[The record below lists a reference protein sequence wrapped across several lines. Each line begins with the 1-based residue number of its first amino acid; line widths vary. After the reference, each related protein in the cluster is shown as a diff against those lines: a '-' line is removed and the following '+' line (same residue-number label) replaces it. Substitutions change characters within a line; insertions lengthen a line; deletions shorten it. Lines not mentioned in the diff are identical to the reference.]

1 MGPRLADM
9 RDDSTGLADRSE
21 PGGRASNQMTECVF
35 FYGTLLVEFGRVR
48 GAGIDSLLTFVGR
61 GSIRAALFDVGLYPA
76 AVPADDSL
84 LWGDVYRMDNQDT
97 VLARLDE
104 IEGNI
109 ADRPDA
115 SLYTRVET
123 PVTLE
128 DGRVEF
134 AWVYFYNAPLGQA
147 ERIISG
153 DYRQYISGRR
163 YP

>member
-1 MGPRLADM
+1 M
-9 RDDSTGLADRSE
+9 RDDSAELADRPE
-21 PGGRASNQMTECVF
+21 WRERASTQVSDCVF
-35 FYGTLLVEFGRVR
+35 FYGTLLIEFGRIR
-48 GAGIDSLLTFVGR
+48 RAGIESLITFVGR
-61 GSIRAALFDVGLYPA
+61 GSIKAALFDVGLYAA
-76 AVPADDSL
+76 AVPADDSQI
-84 LWGDVYRMDNQDT
+84 WGDVYRMRDQAT
-97 VLARLDE
+97 VLEKLDE
-104 IEGNI
+104 IEGSI
-109 ADRPDA
+109 TDHPDA

-153 DYRQYISGRR
+153 DYRQYSRGRR